1 MNAVNV
7 PAKQHTGGGR
17 GRYATAGYC
26 ASFKRRDDVAC
37 GLKCRAKDCAYNM
50 EQFCS
55 ARTIRV
61 GRNPSAA
68 YCDTYT
74 QNSPAATAARQRLLD
89 GLNTEFGA
97 DIGSP
102 KIICI
107 ASDALTT
114 KRSTAMQ
121 AGWKSTRQNSVLTSC
136 LTGRNNSCLK
146 RKPQPNAV
154 VLLAFS
160 DKSYRDEAWAQTGCH
175 ADSAVR
181 PGAIGGVNRW
191 SRKARL

>member
-1 MNAVNV
+1 M
-7 PAKQHTGGGR
+7 P
-17 GRYATAGYC
+17 
-26 ASFKRRDDVAC
+26 
-37 GLKCRAKDCAYNM
+37 GLKCRAKDCSYNR

-55 ARTIRV
+55 ARAIRV

-107 ASDALTT
+107 ASECAYNKAFHCHASRVEIDDA
-114 KRSTAMQ
+114 
-121 AGWKSTRQNSVLTSC
+121 QNSVLTSC
-136 LTGRNNSCLK
+136 LT
-146 RKPQPNAV
+146 
-154 VLLAFS
+154 
-160 DKSYRDEAWAQTGCH
+160 YR
-175 ADSAVR
+175 
-181 PGAIGGVNRW
+181 P
-191 SRKARL
+191 K